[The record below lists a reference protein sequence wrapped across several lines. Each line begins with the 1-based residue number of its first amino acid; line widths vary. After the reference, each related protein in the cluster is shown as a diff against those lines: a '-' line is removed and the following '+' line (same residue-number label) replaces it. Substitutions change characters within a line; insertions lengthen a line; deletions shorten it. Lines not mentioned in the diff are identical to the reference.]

1 MTTLAPSGSKP
12 PLGPTAADLLFFLFL
27 AAVLVCVVWVGK
39 LSYNE
44 GLKNEVSKENAQAW
58 VSWLAQ
64 AASQRHQEGYQPAA
78 CAANPAAPGKPST
91 WGECL
96 TFLTGTNGA
105 LAAQRN
111 PFTRQA
117 PALVAK
123 CDSSN
128 KSLAGA
134 LVIEKLTP
142 TAPGSSIA
150 FFAAPLVTGDRID
163 QKLQIRVTYCDG
175 GAYPGRPAET
185 EF

>member
-1 MTTLAPSGSKP
+1 MTTLAPSEPK
-12 PLGPTAADLLFFLFL
+12 LQFGPTTADRLFFLFL
-27 AAVLVCVVWVGK
+27 AAVLACVVWVGR

-44 GLKNEVSKENAQAW
+44 GLKNEVAKENAQAW
-58 VSWLAQ
+58 VSWFAQ
-64 AASQRHQEGYQPAA
+64 AASLRRQDGYQPAA
-78 CAANPAAPGKPST
+78 CAAVPATQDKPTT

-111 PFTRQA
+111 PFTGQV
-117 PALVAK
+117 PALVSK

-128 KSLAGA
+128 RALAGA
-134 LVIEKLTP
+134 LVLEKLTP
-142 TAPGSSIA
+142 TASGSSVTV
-150 FFAAPLVTGDRID
+150 FATPLVASDRID
-163 QKLQIRVTYCDG
+163 QKLQIRVTYCDQ